1 MSGLLHLLAINFYL
15 VFEHFLDGSLGCA
28 IINVESCIMLL
39 KALKIYFI
47 LQLSLNAIEDVNAY
61 DGEKYTNSYDPQ
73 QT

>member
-1 MSGLLHLLAINFYL
+1 
-15 VFEHFLDGSLGCA
+15 
-28 IINVESCIMLL
+28 MLL